1 MPEMLDS
8 TASRPR
14 VRFAP
19 SPTGF
24 LHVGSARTFI
34 FNWLYARHHGG
45 TVILRLDDTDVERNT
60 QASVDSIFDGL
71 KWLDLSWDEEY
82 KQSERLDL
90 HRKIAWA
97 IFEKGFAYRDFTP
110 AHAGE
115 AEKSGA
121 QGTWLFNPGARE
133 LSPAESERRAA
144 AGEPFALRF
153 RVPRE
158 SGQLVRFADAVYG
171 EQIKSAADIEDF
183 ALLRSDGMPT
193 YHLASCAD
201 DADLRIS
208 HIIRGQ
214 DHLSNT
220 FKHVLIFEAAGVK
233 PPQFAHLPL
242 LVAPDGTKLSKRRHG
257 PVVSVTTYRNAGF
270 LSEAFI
276 NFLCLLGWS
285 PKNDREN
292 MSLQELTDVFSLEGI
307 NRSNAVVNFK
317 EPATADN
324 SAHNV
329 VIPSAAR
336 DLGFA
341 ASEDTFD
348 PKALWLNAEHIRSL
362 PVDDLSAHLLPIV
375 QGAGFNITTEK
386 MLKITP
392 LIRERIKLLRDVL
405 TATDFFFVDQ
415 LPPYDPAELI
425 PQKGDAAMALK
436 VLTRAREVLANVEFK
451 HDPLDQA
458 LRAAAQELGVKAGQ
472 MFQPIRVAVCGRKNA
487 PPLFETL
494 EVLGRETT
502 LARLEQAIQ
511 KVEPFLPPQ
520 LKWDVFI
527 SYASENSR
535 TARAI
540 ANELR
545 RYDLGV
551 WFAPLVLEVGDS
563 LREKIDQGLANCR
576 YGVVVLSKPFFRK
589 QWPQWELNALFAR
602 QALGSKVLLPVR
614 HGITQKEMLTFSPM
628 LTDVFSANTRA
639 GVRAV
644 AEKLVKVIK
653 PEAAK
658 IHDAFRAVGEASS
671 RISERIQEIDPRV
684 YARVETGLQKDPR
697 IVEPRVPPPPG
708 ILASFFR
715 EGVRVDLFAHDPRG
729 FNEKPWRIKGEL
741 SREGARKLEEFQR
754 TGERTVLSAAEAT
767 LLLEPISKLF
777 PGSITAETVLDTS
790 PLAKAR
796 RHQFR
801 VTFLKDDRRVEY
813 PLVEFGAESVG
824 KEQVR
829 IVSRATNIPIK
840 MDLTLRVSS
849 GTAGFKF
856 SGSFLGHEIRDIAK
870 AQNALDI
877 ARSGGSIELFDLAS
891 DRLLTRLDAAPDAD
905 AGSAQ
910 AQKEE
915 FISSFVQQAHRVAVT
930 LDKRIVWNRELRPDD
945 VENTAVLSQIVTAGT
960 LQVSADD
967 FRATVDQQKL
977 EQLSTL
983 AKNRCGGVF
992 HREGG
997 EIYPVFDV
1005 PIDPGPH
1012 DIYFLPS
1019 EVIAEQ
1025 KVSADEIRVMVKLNE
1040 PLGLVFPQYYPGPQR

>member
-71 KWLDLSWDEEY
+71 KWLNLGSNGIGWDEEY

-115 AEKSGA
+115 TEKSGA

-133 LSPAESERRAA
+133 LSPAESDRRAA

-158 SGQLVRFADAVYG
+158 SGELVRFADAVYG
-171 EQIKSAADIEDF
+171 EQIKSTADIEDF

-257 PVVSVTTYRNAGF
+257 PVVSVTTYRDAGF

-292 MSLQELTDVFSLEGI
+292 MSLQELTDAFSLEGI
-307 NRSNAVVNFK
+307 NRSNAVINFK
-317 EPATADN
+317 EPATT
-324 SAHNV
+324 
-329 VIPSAAR
+329 
-336 DLGFA
+336 L
-341 ASEDTFD
+341 EDTFD
-348 PKALWLNAEHIRSL
+348 PKALWLNAEHIRGLS
-362 PVDDLSAHLLPIV
+362 VDDLSARLLPIV
-375 QGAGFNITTEK
+375 TGAGFNITAEK
-386 MLKITP
+386 MLKIAP

-405 TATDFFFVDQ
+405 TAADFFFVDQ

-451 HDPLDQA
+451 HDPLDQGLRSAA
-458 LRAAAQELGVKAGQ
+458 LELGVKAGQ

-502 LARLEQAIQ
+502 LARIEQAI
-511 KVEPFLPPQ
+511 
-520 LKWDVFI
+520 
-527 SYASENSR
+527 
-535 TARAI
+535 
-540 ANELR
+540 
-545 RYDLGV
+545 G
-551 WFAPLVLEVGDS
+551 
-563 LREKIDQGLANCR
+563 
-576 YGVVVLSKPFFRK
+576 
-589 QWPQWELNALFAR
+589 
-602 QALGSKVLLPVR
+602 
-614 HGITQKEMLTFSPM
+614 
-628 LTDVFSANTRA
+628 
-639 GVRAV
+639 
-644 AEKLVKVIK
+644 
-653 PEAAK
+653 K
-658 IHDAFRAVGEASS
+658 IHS
-671 RISERIQEIDPRV
+671 
-684 YARVETGLQKDPR
+684 
-697 IVEPRVPPPPG
+697 
-708 ILASFFR
+708 
-715 EGVRVDLFAHDPRG
+715 
-729 FNEKPWRIKGEL
+729 
-741 SREGARKLEEFQR
+741 
-754 TGERTVLSAAEAT
+754 
-767 LLLEPISKLF
+767 
-777 PGSITAETVLDTS
+777 
-790 PLAKAR
+790 
-796 RHQFR
+796 
-801 VTFLKDDRRVEY
+801 
-813 PLVEFGAESVG
+813 
-824 KEQVR
+824 
-829 IVSRATNIPIK
+829 
-840 MDLTLRVSS
+840 
-849 GTAGFKF
+849 
-856 SGSFLGHEIRDIAK
+856 
-870 AQNALDI
+870 
-877 ARSGGSIELFDLAS
+877 
-891 DRLLTRLDAAPDAD
+891 
-905 AGSAQ
+905 
-910 AQKEE
+910 
-915 FISSFVQQAHRVAVT
+915 
-930 LDKRIVWNRELRPDD
+930 
-945 VENTAVLSQIVTAGT
+945 
-960 LQVSADD
+960 
-967 FRATVDQQKL
+967 
-977 EQLSTL
+977 
-983 AKNRCGGVF
+983 
-992 HREGG
+992 
-997 EIYPVFDV
+997 
-1005 PIDPGPH
+1005 
-1012 DIYFLPS
+1012 
-1019 EVIAEQ
+1019 
-1025 KVSADEIRVMVKLNE
+1025 
-1040 PLGLVFPQYYPGPQR
+1040 